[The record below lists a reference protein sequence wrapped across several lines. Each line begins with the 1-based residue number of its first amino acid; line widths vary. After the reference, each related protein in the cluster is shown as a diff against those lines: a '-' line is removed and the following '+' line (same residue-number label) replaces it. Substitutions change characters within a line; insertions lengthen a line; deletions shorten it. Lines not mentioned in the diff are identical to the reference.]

1 MSEETDI
8 DQDLNDIFSQLSNSA
23 KGNTELTRKTDEV
36 HVHNEDI
43 EQFAVDSSAELVKK
57 TLEIIDDIRDRACA
71 SSDPEDI
78 QALASTIRSAAAA
91 MESFNKIYISMERNK
106 TVREMKKADIESKTK
121 MNLTNNQTKL
131 LISREEV
138 MKQLFDKSDE
148 PDGEVIDV

>member
-1 MSEETDI
+1 MSDETDI

-23 KGNTELTRKTDEV
+23 KGNTELTRQTTEV

-57 TLEIIDDIRDRACA
+57 SLEILDDIKDRACA

-91 MESFNKIYISMERNK
+91 MESFNKIYMAMERNK
-106 TVREMKKADIESKTK
+106 VTREMKKADIDSRTK

-131 LISREEV
+131 MISREEV
-138 MKQLFDKSDE
+138 MKQLFDKSEEELE
-148 PDGEVIDV
+148 PAIDV